1 MAPDEIQKPKK
12 PSAGV
17 SILAGATAGA
27 VEISITYPFEFAK
40 TRSQLNRHLP
50 DSKKLPWPPFP
61 SKEWYT
67 GCTTLIIGN
76 AVKAATRFVAYNGF
90 RSLLAD
96 EEGKLNGPRTLMAG
110 FAAGV
115 AESTFAVTPFES
127 IKTQLIDDKKKSN
140 PRMRG
145 FIHGSTVIA
154 RERGIRGFFQGFV
167 PSTARQAANSAVRF
181 TSYETLKGQAL
192 QWSGQEK
199 LSSASTFIAGGLA
212 GIITVYTTMPLDVV
226 KTRMQS
232 LEASRNYSNSI
243 ACAVS
248 IFKNE
253 GLKVFWSGA
262 LPRLGRLSL
271 SGAIVFSVPT
281 FSQIIELQRTQAA
294 LNAFIVK
301 LRQSSPEERQR
312 LLDSAVDEDGNVRV
326 SPGPDEG
333 PLPDHEGLRHLPRRP
348 HQGPVETP
356 IISSEDELDIA
367 HFISVDDAG
376 QPSSF
381 GPSSALHN
389 PARSETG
396 LSPSRQ
402 SATQDNIRNGLIANA
417 ALQRHQEYGLAR
429 LPAIDGIP
437 TELALHLL
445 NLHWARQHHTFL
457 LTYRPAVMR
466 DLECSGPYCSNFML
480 NAIFACCSKFSRRP
494 EVRDNPDDP
503 TTAGRRFFRRCDEL
517 LARESLLTKPQVST
531 IVGLLLLGSTY
542 NARGETSKG
551 WLYTGYALRMVY
563 DLGLHLDP
571 KQTTDSAEEIE
582 IRRRVFWGA
591 FVCDKLQSLYLGRPV
606 AINLRDSQVS
616 REFLD
621 LYEEKE
627 PFLFPAISS
636 VSSPGLPEGIG
647 DAIPLHSVSTF
658 QQLCMLSKIMTTI
671 INRFY
676 VVGATFSNAQ
686 NSLQQV
692 DKALQQW
699 RGSLSADLDFQPWL
713 SPGVPVPRQ
722 PPNVMVLHNLYHSL
736 IILVHHELCI
746 ANPGVAKPA
755 NIIRRLVEANKLDLM
770 AEEAQTIDQSS
781 FTFDLDAILNMFPAN
796 QGPDVDFVMPG
807 YRMGLDY
814 ELPPDPLFG
823 LMDGPAMSFDLET
836 PMLL

>member
-1 MAPDEIQKPKK
+1 MADDQ
-12 PSAGV
+12 
-17 SILAGATAGA
+17 
-27 VEISITYPFEFAK
+27 
-40 TRSQLNRHLP
+40 
-50 DSKKLPWPPFP
+50 
-61 SKEWYT
+61 
-67 GCTTLIIGN
+67 
-76 AVKAATRFVAYNGF
+76 
-90 RSLLAD
+90 
-96 EEGKLNGPRTLMAG
+96 GKLSSARTLLAG

-127 IKTQLIDDKKKSN
+127 IKTQLIDDKKRER

-145 FIHGSTVIA
+145 FIDGSRVIA

-181 TSYETLKGQAL
+181 TSYETLKKQVL
-192 QWSGQEK
+192 QTSDSEK
-199 LSSASTFIAGGLA
+199 LSSVSTFVVGGLA
-212 GIITVYTTMPLDVV
+212 GIITVYTTMPLNVI

-232 LEASRNYSNSI
+232 LEASKTYRNSLE
-243 ACAVS
+243 CAAS

-253 GLKVFWSGA
+253 GVRTFWSGA
-262 LPRLGRLSL
+262 VPRLGRLSL
-271 SGAIVFSVPT
+271 SGAIVFTVPT
-281 FSQIIELQRTQAA
+281 FSQIIELQRGQAA
-294 LNAFIVK
+294 LKAFIVTLK
-301 LRQSSPEERQR
+301 QSNPDERER
-312 LLDSAVDEDGNVRV
+312 LLTSAVDEDGTVRL
-326 SPGPDEG
+326 SLEPEEL
-333 PLPDHEGLRHLPRRP
+333 PLQDHEVSKHSLPQRP
-348 HQGPVETP
+348 HEGANETP
-356 IISSEDELDIA
+356 IVSSDDELDIA

-376 QPSSF
+376 KPSSF

-389 PARSETG
+389 PARGETG
-396 LSPSRQ
+396 LSPSRG
-402 SATQDNIRNGLIANA
+402 SATQDNIRNSLIANA
-417 ALQRHQEYGLAR
+417 ALQRHMEYGLAR
-429 LPAIDGIP
+429 LPSIDGIP

-466 DLECSGPYCSNFML
+466 DLGCSGQYCSNFML
-480 NAIFACCSKFSRRP
+480 NAIFACSSKFSPRI
-494 EVRDNPDDP
+494 EVRDNPGDP
-503 TTAGRRFFRRCDEL
+503 ATAGRRFFRRCDDL
-517 LARESLLTKPQVST
+517 LTKDSLLTRPHIST

-571 KQTTDSAEEIE
+571 KQTTDNPEEIE

-616 REFLD
+616 REFMD

-627 PFLFPAISS
+627 PFLPPAIASG
-636 VSSPGLPEGIG
+636 SSPGLPEGIG

-658 QQLCMLSKIMTTI
+658 QQLCMLSKIMITI

-699 RGSLSADLDFQPWL
+699 RDNLSPDLDFQPWL
-713 SPGVPVPRQ
+713 SPDGAVPRQ

-736 IILVHHELCI
+736 IILVHRPFISDGHLRSAAAPVRSWERCTVAARCITSIALTYKSTFSLSGAPYVLGYSIYVACTIHVRNAASQDHQSGDHLSLLKASLRCLDELCL

-755 NIIRRLVEANKLDLM
+755 NIIRRLVEANRLDLM
-770 AEEAQTIDQSS
+770 TEVHSIDQSS
-781 FTFDLDAILNMFPAN
+781 FSFDLDAILNMFPAG
-796 QGPDVDFVMPG
+796 QGADAEFAMSG

-823 LMDGPAMSFDLET
+823 LMDGPAVSFDLESPT
-836 PMLL
+836 MPL

>member
-1 MAPDEIQKPKK
+1 MLVMVSPIEPEEQLPLLSSQQVPDQ
-12 PSAGV
+12 
-17 SILAGATAGA
+17 GATDDAPEQRRPSRSECPEQKRPKSLAKACVVCRNKKIRCDAARPRCGA
-27 VEISITYPFEFAK
+27 CVGQGRECIYRRET
-40 TRSQLNRHLP
+40 
-50 DSKKLPWPPFP
+50 
-61 SKEWYT
+61 
-67 GCTTLIIGN
+67 
-76 AVKAATRFVAYNGF
+76 
-90 RSLLAD
+90 
-96 EEGKLNGPRTLMAG
+96 PR
-110 FAAGV
+110 
-115 AESTFAVTPFES
+115 
-127 IKTQLIDDKKKSN
+127 K
-140 PRMRG
+140 R
-145 FIHGSTVIA
+145 
-154 RERGIRGFFQGFV
+154 
-167 PSTARQAANSAVRF
+167 
-181 TSYETLKGQAL
+181 
-192 QWSGQEK
+192 
-199 LSSASTFIAGGLA
+199 
-212 GIITVYTTMPLDVV
+212 
-226 KTRMQS
+226 
-232 LEASRNYSNSI
+232 
-243 ACAVS
+243 
-248 IFKNE
+248 
-253 GLKVFWSGA
+253 
-262 LPRLGRLSL
+262 
-271 SGAIVFSVPT
+271 PT

-301 LRQSSPEERQR
+301 LKQSSPDERQR

-326 SPGPDEG
+326 SPGPDEV

-348 HQGPVETP
+348 HQGPTETP

-376 QPSSF
+376 QTSSF

-494 EVRDNPDDP
+494 EVRDNLDDP
-503 TTAGRRFFRRCDEL
+503 ATAGRRFFRRCDEL

-621 LYEEKE
+621 MYEEKE

-692 DKALQQW
+692 DRALQQW
-699 RGSLSADLDFQPWL
+699 RGSLSPDLDFQPWL

-736 IILVHHELCI
+736 IILVHRPFISDGHLRSAAAPVRSWERCTVAARCITSIALTYKSTFKLFGAPYVLGYTIYVACTIHVRNAASQDHQSGDHLLLLKASLACLDELCI

-807 YRMGLDY
+807 YRIGLDY